1 MNAAPLNV
9 PAGREERRALQA
21 AAAGYFFLLCG
32 YYMLRPL
39 REALALEVGV
49 KYNSIL
55 FSAVLLG
62 SAILLPL
69 YWWLVRRT
77 PRGQLLWWV
86 CTPFVIVFVS
96 LGLGLHWFPRDRTL
110 AFGYFV
116 ALSSAN
122 LYVISVFWSAMAD
135 VWRPELA
142 KRFYGYVAA
151 GGSAG
156 AILGPLIVNA
166 LVRDIGPT
174 PLIFVACAFIMCTA
188 VMVSH
193 ARGALRRSAQG
204 HAVPDAA
211 IPVGGRALDDLAR
224 LATSPY
230 LLGIAGII
238 IAGQFIGA
246 FMYNEQGK
254 FVAAAYTSVA
264 DRAALFARLE
274 FAVNCLALF
283 FQAVVVTA
291 LARRGSL
298 ATTLSAMPVLV
309 GASFV
314 TMALFPAG
322 AILLVTQVLRR
333 AADYGLGKPTRE
345 MLFTVLNPE
354 SKFKSK
360 SLIDTVL
367 QRGADAAA
375 QWLYVLIAAIGLVGI
390 SWLCAGLSLVLL
402 GATVSLGKAF
412 ESRRREEPATQGPA
426 S

>member
-1 MNAAPLNV
+1 ML
-9 PAGREERRALQA
+9 A
-21 AAAGYFFLLCG
+21 AAAGHFFLLCG

-49 KYNSIL
+49 QYNSIL
-55 FSAVLLG
+55 FSVVLVC

-69 YWWLVRRT
+69 YWWLVGRT

-86 CTPFVIVFVS
+86 CTPFVLVFVS
-96 LGLGLHWFPRDRTL
+96 LGIGLHWYPRDRTL
-110 AFGYFV
+110 AFAYFV
-116 ALSSAN
+116 ALTSAN

-156 AILGPLIVNA
+156 AILGPVIVNS
-166 LVRDIGPT
+166 LVREIGPT
-174 PLIFVACAFIMCTA
+174 PLIFVACGFIMCTA
-188 VMVSH
+188 VMVSYS
-193 ARGALRRSAQG
+193 RGALRRSPQG

-211 IPVGGRALDDLAR
+211 IPVGGRAIDDLAR
-224 LATSPY
+224 LVRSPY
-230 LLGIAGII
+230 LLGIAGVI
-238 IAGQFIGA
+238 IAGQTIGA

-254 FVAAAYTSVA
+254 YVSAAYSEVA

-274 FAVNCLALF
+274 FAVNCLSLF
-283 FQAVVVTA
+283 FQAVVVTW

-298 ATTLSAMPVLV
+298 ATSLSAMPVLI

-322 AILLVTQVLRR
+322 SVLLVTQVLRR

-367 QRGADAAA
+367 QRGADAAS

-390 SWLCAGLSLVLL
+390 SWLCAGLCVVLL

-412 ESRRREEPATQGPA
+412 EARQRAKSDPGGPP